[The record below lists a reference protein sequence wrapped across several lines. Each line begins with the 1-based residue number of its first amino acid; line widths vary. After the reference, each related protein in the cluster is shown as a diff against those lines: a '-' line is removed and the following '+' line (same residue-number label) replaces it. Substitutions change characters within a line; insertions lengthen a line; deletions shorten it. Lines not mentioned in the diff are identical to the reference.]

1 MFNYGKETN
10 KLKKIITEDT
20 KQIKDLI
27 KLIKKY
33 NLNVDLDIESY
44 IQDLEN
50 KSIEEIELN
59 KIIKNLNIDKN
70 YKNYEDLKIEENQEL
85 LDLITKD

>member
-1 MFNYGKETN
+1 MEKETN

-59 KIIKNLNIDKN
+59 KIIKNLNIGKN

>member
-1 MFNYGKETN
+1 MEKETN
-10 KLKKIITEDT
+10 KLKKIIAEDT

-50 KSIEEIELN
+50 KSIEEIKLN

>member
-1 MFNYGKETN
+1 MEKETN

-33 NLNVDLDIESY
+33 NLNVDFDTDSY
-44 IQDLEN
+44 IQDSEN

-85 LDLITKD
+85 LNLITKD

>member
-1 MFNYGKETN
+1 MEKETN

-50 KSIEEIELN
+50 KSIKEIELN

>member
-1 MFNYGKETN
+1 MEKETN

-70 YKNYEDLKIEENQEL
+70 YKNYKDLKIEENQEL

>member
-1 MFNYGKETN
+1 MEKETN

-59 KIIKNLNIDKN
+59 KIIKNLNKDKN

>member
-1 MFNYGKETN
+1 MEKETN

-50 KSIEEIELN
+50 KNIEEIELN

>member
-1 MFNYGKETN
+1 MEKETN

-85 LDLITKD
+85 LDLITED

>member
-1 MFNYGKETN
+1 MEKETN